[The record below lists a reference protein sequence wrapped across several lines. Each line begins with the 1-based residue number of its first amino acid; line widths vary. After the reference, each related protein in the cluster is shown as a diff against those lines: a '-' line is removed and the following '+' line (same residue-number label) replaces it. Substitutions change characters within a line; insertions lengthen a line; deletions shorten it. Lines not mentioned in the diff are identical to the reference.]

1 MVPDLLRRAGPGAG
15 RGGRF
20 RGVGLL
26 SVVETFAVAVVGG
39 LTGSACGSGILMWAR
54 HRERELDLEER
65 HHEEMA
71 AEANTFAGAAAA
83 AQSMLTAA
91 KWEGVRNNDGKDFL
105 SRMLERHDEMTMR
118 LARIHTAFG
127 AHSEASTAA
136 VRVNEEVEACL
147 RRLSGVYAALRRGED
162 VDEEWDLLEAEEQEL
177 SAWRAHFG
185 EVARA
190 ELVANG
196 NARVRI

>member
-1 MVPDLLRRAGPGAG
+1 
-15 RGGRF
+15 
-20 RGVGLL
+20 L

-54 HRERELDLEER
+54 HRERELDLDER
-65 HHEEMA
+65 RQEEMA
-71 AEANTFAGAAAA
+71 TEANTFAGAAAA

-91 KWEGVRNNDGKDFL
+91 KWEGVRNNDGKDFI

-118 LARIHTAFG
+118 LPRIHTAFG

-147 RRLSGVYAALRRGED
+147 RRLSGVYAALQRGD
-162 VDEEWDLLEAEEQEL
+162 DIDEEWDMLEAEEREL
-177 SAWRAHFG
+177 SAWRTHFG
-185 EVARA
+185 EAARA

-196 NARVRI
+196 NHRVRI